1 MLSVPLI
8 AALHV
13 VWDKLVTHGEASN
26 DPEKR
31 PQLEEKGRRGT
42 EEGDDADGNC
52 GENTLEGDSQNTER
66 TGTFVSLA
74 SSSKTPASWWS
85 KFKAILFPPYDLGS
99 PFNIDQYVPNY
110 RSTPI
115 LAGIVI
121 PFSILLEIPGLTDY
135 WYIRTMNHH
144 TVDYRSNPSILVAGL
159 GISMASGI
167 IANLCLIMRFL
178 EKRVKSMT
186 ILCVVFLTIHDV
198 INIVAVTIFGVAH
211 RYDDGFTYGQAF
223 WMTVW
228 STIASVVTNV
238 TLIADVVR
246 TKDFAKSGSGLTA
259 KQRALV
265 LIVMILLLQIALG
278 SAVNSKL
285 NHLTFLDGLYFT
297 VCSLET
303 IGFGDIT
310 PISTGARVWICAYST
325 VGIINLGVAVGM
337 ARETVIE
344 GLEVSYR
351 KRASQL
357 RAFRRSEREKRKAI
371 VRWKAS
377 VEQKLEGLG
386 IPAWI
391 PDKDDATRQETDET
405 GLRTKVFLVK
415 ALGGMG
421 WTHRFL
427 DLLHV
432 HAHHQPG
439 YDAMHSYARPGYRLN
454 IEALTPA
461 HLEACALEA
470 GVPLDMVLPES
481 HRARRMHADFL
492 SSWYSGWH
500 PPPFL
505 PSFGARKLLGSVQG
519 RRRGK
524 HGARGGSESQ
534 QPDHADLSSIK
545 DRRPHDRTHVQI
557 GQMAEMMTRFA
568 VGVLGAHF
576 FNQGQSNESPIEE
589 AREAESERASLD
601 IGGDDRGRSPEPGE
615 ASEGGRL
622 HQTHN
627 GEDRVKNAKDRV
639 ARTVKMKDWRALE
652 ENSIYGTYD
661 SFKATLESEEKK
673 AFITKLT
680 IVWSIFFIFWMV
692 GSAIFSRTE
701 RWPFGTAMYFC
712 FIAFTTIGYGDYSP
726 RSPAGRAIFVV
737 WALLG
742 VATMTILISVISD
755 AYGSRYK
762 SAMHTPIFNKV
773 VKRYRERARHEP
785 GPPQPALRPVT
796 PSGQPMRPR
805 SETLEESRA
814 RAQRQLEELPHKI
827 LQDTRTFHENIQYF
841 LNTTARDMIAGDSAA
856 GGAGAGSAELQPPEG
871 LKKLLD
877 DIAAAEGIGDGVKS
891 QILQDEDARNTL
903 FMLSVEK
910 SLRKMI
916 GAAEGALQALAERD
930 LLAADQNR
938 MDETDPPS
946 SHSEVQ
952 EPPR

>member
-99 PFNIDQYVPNY
+99 PSNIDQYVPNY

-159 GISMASGI
+159 CISMASGI

-223 WMTVW
+223 WMTVC

-470 GVPLDMVLPES
+470 GVPLDMVLP
-481 HRARRMHADFL
+481 D
-492 SSWYSGWH
+492 
-500 PPPFL
+500 
-505 PSFGARKLLGSVQG
+505 VQG

-589 AREAESERASLD
+589 AREAESERA
-601 IGGDDRGRSPEPGE
+601 
-615 ASEGGRL
+615 EGGRL

-701 RWPFGTAMYFC
+701 RWPFGTAMYFS
-712 FIAFTTIGYGDYSP
+712 FTTIGYGDYSP

-952 EPPR
+952 ELPR